1 MSGVDPMM
9 RFIGVASDADP
20 FVLLGL
26 DPDRLSGPAVDAALV
41 SRLARIYG
49 HPDGRSDMAEDVRT
63 RLRDAAAE
71 LKDPQR
77 VAELASRIH
86 VAPAVE
92 AKPELRP
99 AAPSRSAAKQAELT
113 PLQIQLMQVLASCGG
128 WNAMSRARLASI
140 GAMHGLSPAEMV
152 EQLQSLTD
160 IARDG
165 FVSLPSIRS
174 GPSGAASAR
183 ALEPGFVERVVDQ
196 YAPELRS
203 SDRKSLVKLCLL
215 FGGLGLLALLLMLR
229 VLISGINPDA
239 AATGTSAGR
248 LDANAAGV
256 AASDAPGGLAGDDV
270 PLATFTTSLVLP
282 LKPLAREILD
292 EVDASSNAIRSLDA
306 LARHA
311 IGIDEMDERLELEWN
326 AAIEVGSTG
335 WFAAD
340 PATARSMRKAVTGVL
355 QVAGSNPR
363 LVGPL
368 LIAISPA
375 APGSTADPLDIPRGA
390 WRCGMIGSL
399 VGADA
404 MSPVVRSIATEH
416 VRDALGRQ
424 AVLGTFQSGA
434 VDWLSASI
442 PGLVEGLDV
451 RTSARRSWKLWFRC
465 LNAVSEGK
473 QRDAVLLEAAEL
485 LLRTQSDLSRPE
497 LPQMVLGRLLV
508 EMDWGGS
515 PLVRDRVLGWF
526 AEPDIGSTDLWVLT
540 STLVT
545 IEQASWYGRNMVVP
559 SDADMPLRRRIRTR
573 VASKW
578 PTQSTSMMLAGR
590 GVPEGFD
597 PKLADTW
604 LLLLESVRSID
615 RGRGSLPMLHRLVME
630 RLLVEAADEL
640 VNGQGVDTLSILNRL
655 EQMIED
661 LDRIEGRSAA
671 SANRGSPLAGRIDGQ
686 WARLY
691 EIRGRSRA
699 DKIDMFR
706 ELELQS
712 GDDLGPIDADLLASE
727 AMSSSLGVR
736 EAAQY
741 LIETRFSLGPNVAQA
756 LVDNIPE
763 ASKTADVTGLIES
776 VSGEELP
783 RPTSANWPIEARLA
797 LVNHAMALRLD
808 ESGEI
813 DAYSDSLSRS
823 LRRQSQRL
831 GRSVREE
838 ATPEE
843 SARALVAAW
852 EDRLEAVRD
861 SSEWAWAGAWRDRR
875 TARHLLASDSLQ
887 AYLIEQ
893 IALEELLAHW
903 FARLQPDSASLIDE
917 LQSELIIR
925 RDRAV
930 HVLEQMLVTE
940 AAVVELWSMRIRHLI
955 EMLEQIDGGGG
966 A

>member
-9 RFIGVASDADP
+9 RFIGVSSDADP
-20 FVLLGL
+20 LVLLGL
-26 DPDRLSGPAVDAALV
+26 DATRLSGPAIDAALV

-49 HPDGRSDMAEDVRT
+49 HPDGRSAMAEDVRK
-63 RLRDAAAE
+63 RLRHAAAE

-77 VAELASRIH
+77 VAELASRVD
-86 VAPAVE
+86 VAPVAESKVE
-92 AKPELRP
+92 QRP
-99 AAPSRSAAKQAELT
+99 AVRPRATASRAELT

-128 WNAMSRARLASI
+128 WNAMSRARFASI

-152 EQLQSLTD
+152 KQLQALTD
-160 IARDG
+160 LARDG
-165 FVSLPSIRS
+165 FVPLPSVRS
-174 GPSGAASAR
+174 TSSGAASAR

-215 FGGLGLLALLLMLR
+215 FGGIGLLAVLLMLR
-229 VLISGINPDA
+229 ILISGINPDA
-239 AATGTSAGR
+239 SSAGTSASQSG
-248 LDANAAGV
+248 ANAAGAV
-256 AASDAPGGLAGDDV
+256 ASDAVKGAAGDHV

-282 LKPLAREILD
+282 LKPIAKEILD
-292 EVDASSNAIRSLDA
+292 EVDASSATIRSLDA

-311 IGIDEMDERLELEWN
+311 IGIEEMDERLDLEWN
-326 AAIEVGSTG
+326 AAVEVGSTG

-340 PATARSMRKAVTGVL
+340 PSTARAMRKAVTGVL

-368 LIAISPA
+368 LSAISPDV
-375 APGSTADPLDIPRGA
+375 PGTTADPLDIPRGA
-390 WRCGMIGSL
+390 WRCGVIGSL
-399 VGADA
+399 VGADV
-404 MSPVVRSIATEH
+404 MSPVVRSLATEH
-416 VRDALGRQ
+416 VRSVLGRQ
-424 AVLGTFQSGA
+424 ADLGTFRSGA

-451 RTSARRSWKLWFRC
+451 RTSARRSWKLWFLC
-465 LNAVSEGK
+465 LNAASEGE
-473 QRDAVLLEAAEL
+473 QRDAVLLNAADA
-485 LLRTQSDLSRPE
+485 LLRTKSDLSRPE

-515 PLVRDRVLGWF
+515 TLVRDRVLAWF
-526 AEPDIGSTDLWVLT
+526 GDPDIGSTDLWVLT
-540 STLVT
+540 STLAT
-545 IEQASWYGRNMVVP
+545 IEQASWFGRSMVVP

-578 PTQSTSMMLAGR
+578 PTQSTSMLLAGR

-597 PKLADTW
+597 PRLAETW
-604 LLLLESVRSID
+604 FLLQESVRRID

-630 RLLVEAADEL
+630 RLLIEAADEL
-640 VNGQGVDTLSILNRL
+640 VNGQGVDTLSVLNRL
-655 EQMIED
+655 EQMIES
-661 LDRIEGRSAA
+661 LDQIEGRSAA
-671 SANRGSPLAGRIDGQ
+671 SVNRGSSVGGRIDGQ

-691 EIRGRSRA
+691 GIRGRSRA

-712 GDDLGPIDADLLASE
+712 GDDLGPIDADLLAAE
-727 AMSSSLGVR
+727 AMGASLGVR

-763 ASKTADVTGLIES
+763 ASKTVDVTGLIEA

-797 LVNHAMALRLD
+797 LVSHAMALRLE

-813 DAYSDSLSRS
+813 DGYSDSLSRS
-823 LRRQSQRL
+823 LQRQSDRL
-831 GRSVREE
+831 GRSVREG
-838 ATPEE
+838 ATPQE

-852 EDRLEAVRD
+852 EDRLEGIRD
-861 SSEWAWAGAWRDRR
+861 AGEMAWVDQWRDRR

-887 AYLIEQ
+887 GYLIEQ
-893 IALEELLAHW
+893 IALEEMLAHW
-903 FARLQPDSASLIDE
+903 FSRLQPDSASLIE
-917 LQSELIIR
+917 QLQSDLIVK

-930 HVLEQMLVTE
+930 HVLEQMLMTE
-940 AAVVELWSMRIRHLI
+940 AAVVELWSIRIRHLMD
-955 EMLEQIDGGGG
+955 MLKQIDDGGS